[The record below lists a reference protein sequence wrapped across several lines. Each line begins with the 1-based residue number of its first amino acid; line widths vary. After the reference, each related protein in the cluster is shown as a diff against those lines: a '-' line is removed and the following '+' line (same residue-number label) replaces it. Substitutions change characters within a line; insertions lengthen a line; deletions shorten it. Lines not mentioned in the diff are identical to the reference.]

1 MQVRNV
7 VIVGGGS
14 AGWMTAACLAHE
26 SHVNVTLV
34 DKEVP
39 TPLGVGE
46 ATLLSFEKFMNQNC
60 GFNSNEFLAELDAG
74 LKAGILFKDWGYKG
88 NEIWLPFYWLN
99 YPFSDPPV
107 SMVDAWSTSQD
118 IDFKKLEVLYQ
129 CSMDNIIDRTQIGQ
143 GYAVHIDCIKLV
155 KYIKE
160 KISDRITYVNSSV
173 KDLSGNTLY
182 LENGDQIDADL
193 FIDCTGFKSI
203 LKRKRDRVNLSD
215 RLYVDTAVA
224 GPIEYEDKHNEFRP
238 YTTTTAVYDG
248 WIWNTPLQ
256 SRIGTGLVFNRN
268 ITSVDQAK
276 EYFCSFWDNR
286 TTPDKLKVI
295 DWTPYYDTNQWD
307 GKVVSIGLSAGFIE
321 PLESTGLALMIRGV
335 EYLEESIY
343 GCSYN
348 SKVDPPFYHT
358 KMRASF
364 ETAVDYV
371 SMHYSYAERKGKFW
385 DFVRSKYRKTPSQIF
400 FEEEIQNPHK
410 QTVQTGRVGS
420 FFDGTNWQ
428 VWLLQLMTDKINPKE
443 YWKKDVSCVP
453 RLKNFVYNTLPDNQ
467 KSSVPHNEYLS
478 HIYTLK

>member
-1 MQVRNV
+1 MKVKDI

-14 AGWMTAACLAHE
+14 SGWMAAAAISRCND
-26 SHVNVTLV
+26 VNVTLV

-46 ATLLSFEKFMNQNC
+46 ATLLSFEKFMVEQC
-60 GFNSNEFLAELDAG
+60 GFNPNEFLRELDAG
-74 LKAGILFKDWGYKG
+74 LKAGILFKDWGHKG

-129 CSMDNIIDRTQIGQ
+129 CSMDNIIDRTQIGE
-143 GYAVHIDCIKLV
+143 GYAVHIDCIKLIN
-155 KYIKE
+155 YIKE

-173 KDLSGNTLY
+173 KDISGNILD
-182 LENGDQIDADL
+182 LENGNQIYADL

-268 ITSVDQAK
+268 ITSIDQAK
-276 EYFCSFWDNR
+276 EYFCSFWDQR

-307 GKVVSIGLSAGFIE
+307 GNVVSIGLSAGFIE
-321 PLESTGLALMIRGV
+321 PLESTGLGLIIEGIKTLSKLLNDGFCNQYDINYYNNHMALAY
-335 EYLEESIY
+335 EQ
-343 GCSYN
+343 C
-348 SKVDPPFYHT
+348 
-358 KMRASF
+358 
-364 ETAVDYV
+364 VDYV
-371 SMHYSYAERKGKFW
+371 NSHYSKSNINSPFW
-385 DFVRSKYRKTPSQIF
+385 DYVRDNYKMSEAQEVFLDEMSSENKTIMPGGKGFIF
-400 FEEEIQNPHK
+400 GVGNWIHWLIQAGYPLEPRSWMQHDKMDESLNHLIQCEDK
-410 QTVQTGRVGS
+410 KIKL
-420 FFDGTNWQ
+420 GTD
-428 VWLLQLMTDKINPKE
+428 LLN
-443 YWKKDVSCVP
+443 
-453 RLKNFVYNTLPDNQ
+453 
-467 KSSVPHNEYLS
+467 HNEFADRFL
-478 HIYTLK
+478 

>member
-1 MQVRNV
+1 MKVKDI

-14 AGWMTAACLAHE
+14 SGWMAAAAISRCND
-26 SHVNVTLV
+26 VNVTLV

-46 ATLLSFEKFMNQNC
+46 ATLLSFEKFMVEQC
-60 GFNSNEFLAELDAG
+60 GFNPNEFLRELDAG
-74 LKAGILFKDWGYKG
+74 LKAGILFKDWGHKG

-129 CSMDNIIDRTQIGQ
+129 CSMDNIIDRTQIGE
-143 GYAVHIDCIKLV
+143 GYAVHIDCIKLIN
-155 KYIKE
+155 YIKE

-173 KDLSGNTLY
+173 KDISGNILD
-182 LENGDQIDADL
+182 LENGDQIYADL

-268 ITSVDQAK
+268 ITSIDQAK
-276 EYFCSFWDNR
+276 EYFCSFWDQR

-307 GKVVSIGLSAGFIE
+307 GNVVSIGLSAGFIE
-321 PLESTGLALMIRGV
+321 PLESTGLGLIIEGIKTLSKLLNDGFCNQYDINYYNNHMALAY
-335 EYLEESIY
+335 EQ
-343 GCSYN
+343 C
-348 SKVDPPFYHT
+348 
-358 KMRASF
+358 
-364 ETAVDYV
+364 VDYV
-371 SMHYSYAERKGKFW
+371 NSHYSKSNINSPFW
-385 DFVRSKYRKTPSQIF
+385 DYVRDNYKMSEAQEVFLDEMSSENKTIMPGGKGFIF
-400 FEEEIQNPHK
+400 GVGNWIHWLIQAGYPLEPRSWMQHDKMSESLNHLIQCEDK
-410 QTVQTGRVGS
+410 KIEL
-420 FFDGTNWQ
+420 GTD
-428 VWLLQLMTDKINPKE
+428 LMN
-443 YWKKDVSCVP
+443 
-453 RLKNFVYNTLPDNQ
+453 
-467 KSSVPHNEYLS
+467 HNEFADKFL
-478 HIYTLK
+478 

>member
-1 MQVRNV
+1 MKVKDI

-14 AGWMTAACLAHE
+14 SGWMAAAAISRCND
-26 SHVNVTLV
+26 VNVTLV

-46 ATLLSFEKFMNQNC
+46 ATLLSFEKFMVEQC
-60 GFNSNEFLAELDAG
+60 GFNPNEFLRELDAG
-74 LKAGILFKDWGYKG
+74 LKAGILFKDWGHKG

-129 CSMDNIIDRTQIGQ
+129 CSMDNIIDRTQIGE
-143 GYAVHIDCIKLV
+143 GYAVHIDCIKLIN
-155 KYIKE
+155 YIKE

-173 KDLSGNTLY
+173 KDISGNILD
-182 LENGDQIDADL
+182 LENGDQIYADL

-268 ITSVDQAK
+268 ITSIDQAK
-276 EYFCSFWDNR
+276 EYFCSFWDQR

-307 GKVVSIGLSAGFIE
+307 GNVVSIGLSAGFIE
-321 PLESTGLALMIRGV
+321 PLESTGLGLIIEGIKTLSKLLNDGFCNQYDINYYNNHMALAY
-335 EYLEESIY
+335 EQ
-343 GCSYN
+343 C
-348 SKVDPPFYHT
+348 
-358 KMRASF
+358 
-364 ETAVDYV
+364 VDYV
-371 SMHYSYAERKGKFW
+371 NSHYSKSNINSPFW
-385 DFVRSKYRKTPSQIF
+385 DYVRDNYKMSEAQEVFLDEMSSENKTIMPGGKGFIF
-400 FEEEIQNPHK
+400 GVGNWIHWLIQAGYPLEPRSWMQHVKMDESLNHLIQCEDK
-410 QTVQTGRVGS
+410 KIKL
-420 FFDGTNWQ
+420 GTD
-428 VWLLQLMTDKINPKE
+428 LLN
-443 YWKKDVSCVP
+443 
-453 RLKNFVYNTLPDNQ
+453 
-467 KSSVPHNEYLS
+467 HNEFADRFL
-478 HIYTLK
+478 

>member
-1 MQVRNV
+1 MKVKDI

-14 AGWMTAACLAHE
+14 SGWMAAAAISRCND
-26 SHVNVTLV
+26 VNVTLV

-46 ATLLSFEKFMNQNC
+46 ATLLSFEKFMVEQC
-60 GFNSNEFLAELDAG
+60 GFNPNEFLRELDAG
-74 LKAGILFKDWGYKG
+74 LKAGILFKDWGHKG

-129 CSMDNIIDRTQIGQ
+129 CSMDNIIDRTQIGE
-143 GYAVHIDCIKLV
+143 GYAVHIDCIKLIN
-155 KYIKE
+155 YIKE

-173 KDLSGNTLY
+173 KDISGNILD
-182 LENGDQIDADL
+182 LENGDQIYADL

-268 ITSVDQAK
+268 ITSIDQAK
-276 EYFCSFWDNR
+276 EYFCSFWDQR

-295 DWTPYYDTNQWD
+295 DWTPYYDTNQWE

-321 PLESTGLALMIRGV
+321 PLESTGLGLIIEGIKTLSKLLNDGFCNQYDINYYNNHMALAY
-335 EYLEESIY
+335 EQ
-343 GCSYN
+343 C
-348 SKVDPPFYHT
+348 
-358 KMRASF
+358 
-364 ETAVDYV
+364 VDYV
-371 SMHYSYAERKGKFW
+371 NCHYSKSNINSPFW
-385 DFVRSKYRKTPSQIF
+385 DYVRDNYKMSEAQEVFLDEMSSENKTIMPGGKGFIF
-400 FEEEIQNPHK
+400 GVGNWIHWLIQAGYPLEPRSWMQHDKMDESLNHLIQCEDK
-410 QTVQTGRVGS
+410 KIEL
-420 FFDGTNWQ
+420 GTD
-428 VWLLQLMTDKINPKE
+428 LLN
-443 YWKKDVSCVP
+443 
-453 RLKNFVYNTLPDNQ
+453 
-467 KSSVPHNEYLS
+467 HNEFADRFL
-478 HIYTLK
+478 

>member
-1 MQVRNV
+1 MKVKDI

-14 AGWMTAACLAHE
+14 SGWMAAAAISRCND
-26 SHVNVTLV
+26 VNVTLV

-46 ATLLSFEKFMNQNC
+46 ATLLSFEKFMVEQC
-60 GFNSNEFLAELDAG
+60 GFDPNEFLAELDAG
-74 LKAGILFKDWGYKG
+74 LKAGILFKDWGHKG

-129 CSMDNIIDRTQIGQ
+129 CSMDNIIDRTQIGE
-143 GYAVHIDCIKLV
+143 GYAVHIDCIKLI

-173 KDLSGNTLY
+173 KDISGNILD
-182 LENGDQIDADL
+182 LENGDQIYADL

-268 ITSVDQAK
+268 ITSIDQAK
-276 EYFCSFWDNR
+276 EYFCSFWDQR

-295 DWTPYYDTNQWD
+295 DWTPYYDTNQWE

-321 PLESTGLALMIRGV
+321 PLESTGLGLIIEGIKTLRDNYKMSEAQEVFLDEMSSENKTIMPGGKGFIFGVGNWIHWLIQAGYPLEPRSWMQHDKMDESLNHLIQCEDRKIELGTDLM
-335 EYLEESIY
+335 
-343 GCSYN
+343 N
-348 SKVDPPFYHT
+348 
-358 KMRASF
+358 
-364 ETAVDYV
+364 
-371 SMHYSYAERKGKFW
+371 
-385 DFVRSKYRKTPSQIF
+385 
-400 FEEEIQNPHK
+400 
-410 QTVQTGRVGS
+410 
-420 FFDGTNWQ
+420 
-428 VWLLQLMTDKINPKE
+428 
-443 YWKKDVSCVP
+443 
-453 RLKNFVYNTLPDNQ
+453 
-467 KSSVPHNEYLS
+467 HNEFADKFL
-478 HIYTLK
+478 

>member
-1 MQVRNV
+1 MKVKDI

-14 AGWMTAACLAHE
+14 SGWMAAAAISRCND
-26 SHVNVTLV
+26 VNVTLV

-46 ATLLSFEKFMNQNC
+46 ATLLSFEKFMVEQC
-60 GFNSNEFLAELDAG
+60 GFNPNEFLRELDAG
-74 LKAGILFKDWGYKG
+74 LKAGILFKDWGHKG

-129 CSMDNIIDRTQIGQ
+129 CSMDNIIDRTQIGE
-143 GYAVHIDCIKLV
+143 GYAVHIDCIKLIN
-155 KYIKE
+155 YIKE

-173 KDLSGNTLY
+173 KDISGNILD
-182 LENGDQIDADL
+182 LENGDQIYADL

-268 ITSVDQAK
+268 ITSIDQAK
-276 EYFCSFWDNR
+276 EYFCSFWDQR

-307 GKVVSIGLSAGFIE
+307 GNVVSIGLSAGFIE
-321 PLESTGLALMIRGV
+321 PLESTGLGLIIEGIKTLSKLLNDGFCNQYDINYYNNHMALAY
-335 EYLEESIY
+335 EQ
-343 GCSYN
+343 C
-348 SKVDPPFYHT
+348 
-358 KMRASF
+358 
-364 ETAVDYV
+364 VDYV
-371 SMHYSYAERKGKFW
+371 NSHYSKSNINSPFW
-385 DFVRSKYRKTPSQIF
+385 DYVRDNYKMSEAQEVFLDEMSSENKTIMPGGKGFIF
-400 FEEEIQNPHK
+400 GVGNWIHWLIQAGYPLEPRSWMQHDKMDESLNHLIQCEDK
-410 QTVQTGRVGS
+410 KIKL
-420 FFDGTNWQ
+420 GTD
-428 VWLLQLMTDKINPKE
+428 LLN
-443 YWKKDVSCVP
+443 
-453 RLKNFVYNTLPDNQ
+453 
-467 KSSVPHNEYLS
+467 HNEFADRFL
-478 HIYTLK
+478 

>member
-1 MQVRNV
+1 MKVKDI

-14 AGWMTAACLAHE
+14 SGWMAAAAISRCND
-26 SHVNVTLV
+26 VNVTLV

-46 ATLLSFEKFMNQNC
+46 ATLLSFEKFMVEQC
-60 GFNSNEFLAELDAG
+60 GFNPNEFLRELDAG
-74 LKAGILFKDWGYKG
+74 LKAGILFKDWGHKG

-129 CSMDNIIDRTQIGQ
+129 CSMDNIIDRTQIGE
-143 GYAVHIDCIKLV
+143 GYAVHIDCIKLIN
-155 KYIKE
+155 YIKE
-160 KISDRITYVNSSV
+160 KISDRITYFNSSV
-173 KDLSGNTLY
+173 KDISGNILD
-182 LENGDQIDADL
+182 LENGDQIYADL

-268 ITSVDQAK
+268 ITSIDQAK
-276 EYFCSFWDNR
+276 EYFCSFWDQR

-307 GKVVSIGLSAGFIE
+307 GNVVSIGLSAGFIE
-321 PLESTGLALMIRGV
+321 PLESTGLGLIIEGIKTLSKLLNDGFCNQYDINYYNNHMALAY
-335 EYLEESIY
+335 EQ
-343 GCSYN
+343 C
-348 SKVDPPFYHT
+348 
-358 KMRASF
+358 
-364 ETAVDYV
+364 VDYV
-371 SMHYSYAERKGKFW
+371 NSHYSKSNINSPFW
-385 DFVRSKYRKTPSQIF
+385 DYVRDNYKMSEAQEVFLDEMSSENKTIMPGGKGFIF
-400 FEEEIQNPHK
+400 GVGNWIHWLIQAGYPLEPRSWMQHDKMDESLNHLIQCEDK
-410 QTVQTGRVGS
+410 KLEL
-420 FFDGTNWQ
+420 GTD
-428 VWLLQLMTDKINPKE
+428 LMN
-443 YWKKDVSCVP
+443 
-453 RLKNFVYNTLPDNQ
+453 
-467 KSSVPHNEYLS
+467 HNEFADRFL
-478 HIYTLK
+478 

>member
-1 MQVRNV
+1 MKVKDI

-14 AGWMTAACLAHE
+14 SGWMAAAAISRCND
-26 SHVNVTLV
+26 VNVTLV

-46 ATLLSFEKFMNQNC
+46 ATLLSFEKFMVEQC
-60 GFNSNEFLAELDAG
+60 GFNPNEFLRELDAG
-74 LKAGILFKDWGYKG
+74 LKAGILFKDWGHKG

-129 CSMDNIIDRTQIGQ
+129 CSMDNIIDRTQIGE
-143 GYAVHIDCIKLV
+143 GYAVHIDCIKLIN
-155 KYIKE
+155 YIKE

-173 KDLSGNTLY
+173 KDISGNILD
-182 LENGDQIDADL
+182 LENGDQIYADL

-224 GPIEYEDKHNEFRP
+224 GPIEYEDKHNEFKP

-268 ITSVDQAK
+268 ITSIDQAK
-276 EYFCSFWDNR
+276 EYFCSFWDQR

-307 GKVVSIGLSAGFIE
+307 GNVVSIGLSAGFIE
-321 PLESTGLALMIRGV
+321 PLESTGLGLIIEGIKTLSKLLNDGFCNQYDINYYNNHMALAY
-335 EYLEESIY
+335 EQ
-343 GCSYN
+343 C
-348 SKVDPPFYHT
+348 
-358 KMRASF
+358 
-364 ETAVDYV
+364 VDYV
-371 SMHYSYAERKGKFW
+371 NSHYSKSNINSPFW
-385 DFVRSKYRKTPSQIF
+385 DYVRDNYKMSEAQEVFLDEMSSENKTIMPGGKGFIF
-400 FEEEIQNPHK
+400 GVGNWIHWLIQAGYPLEPRSWMQHDKMDESLNHLIECEDK
-410 QTVQTGRVGS
+410 KIEL
-420 FFDGTNWQ
+420 GTD
-428 VWLLQLMTDKINPKE
+428 LLN
-443 YWKKDVSCVP
+443 
-453 RLKNFVYNTLPDNQ
+453 
-467 KSSVPHNEYLS
+467 HNEFADRFL
-478 HIYTLK
+478 

>member
-1 MQVRNV
+1 MKVKDI

-14 AGWMTAACLAHE
+14 SGWMAAAAISRCND
-26 SHVNVTLV
+26 VNVTLV

-46 ATLLSFEKFMNQNC
+46 ATLLSFEKFMVEQC
-60 GFNSNEFLAELDAG
+60 GFNPNEFLRELDAG
-74 LKAGILFKDWGYKG
+74 LKAGILFKDWGHKG

-129 CSMDNIIDRTQIGQ
+129 CSMDNIIDRTQIGE
-143 GYAVHIDCIKLV
+143 GYAVHIDCIKLIN
-155 KYIKE
+155 YIKE

-173 KDLSGNTLY
+173 KDISGNILD
-182 LENGDQIDADL
+182 LENGDQIYADL

-268 ITSVDQAK
+268 ITSIDQAK
-276 EYFCSFWDNR
+276 EYFCSFWDQR

-307 GKVVSIGLSAGFIE
+307 GNVVSIGLSAGFIE
-321 PLESTGLALMIRGV
+321 PLESTGLGLIIEGIKTLSKLLNDGFCNQYDINYYNNHMALAY
-335 EYLEESIY
+335 EQ
-343 GCSYN
+343 C
-348 SKVDPPFYHT
+348 
-358 KMRASF
+358 
-364 ETAVDYV
+364 VDYV
-371 SMHYSYAERKGKFW
+371 NSHYSKSNINSPFW
-385 DFVRSKYRKTPSQIF
+385 DYVRDNYKMSEAQEVFLDEMSSENKTIMPGGKGFIF
-400 FEEEIQNPHK
+400 GVGNWIHWLIQAGYPLEPRSWMQHDKMDESLNHLIECEDK
-410 QTVQTGRVGS
+410 KIEL
-420 FFDGTNWQ
+420 GTD
-428 VWLLQLMTDKINPKE
+428 LLN
-443 YWKKDVSCVP
+443 
-453 RLKNFVYNTLPDNQ
+453 
-467 KSSVPHNEYLS
+467 HNEFADRFL
-478 HIYTLK
+478 

>member
-1 MQVRNV
+1 MKVKDI

-14 AGWMTAACLAHE
+14 SGWMAAAAISRCND
-26 SHVNVTLV
+26 VNVTLV

-46 ATLLSFEKFMNQNC
+46 ATLLSFEKFMVEQC
-60 GFNSNEFLAELDAG
+60 GFNPNEFLRELDAG
-74 LKAGILFKDWGYKG
+74 LKAGILFKDWGHKG

-129 CSMDNIIDRTQIGQ
+129 CSMDNIIDRTQIGE
-143 GYAVHIDCIKLV
+143 GYAVHIDCIKLIN
-155 KYIKE
+155 YIKE

-173 KDLSGNTLY
+173 KDISGNILD
-182 LENGDQIDADL
+182 LENGDQIYADL

-268 ITSVDQAK
+268 ITSIDQAK
-276 EYFCSFWDNR
+276 EYFCSFWDQR

-307 GKVVSIGLSAGFIE
+307 GNVVSIGLSAGFIE
-321 PLESTGLALMIRGV
+321 PLESTGLGLIIEGIKTLSKLLNDGFCNQYDINYYNNHMALAY
-335 EYLEESIY
+335 EQ
-343 GCSYN
+343 C
-348 SKVDPPFYHT
+348 
-358 KMRASF
+358 
-364 ETAVDYV
+364 VDYV
-371 SMHYSYAERKGKFW
+371 NSHYSKSNINSPFW
-385 DFVRSKYRKTPSQIF
+385 DYVRDNYKMSEAQEVFLDEMSSENKTIMPGGKGFIF
-400 FEEEIQNPHK
+400 GVGNWIHWLIQAGYPLEPRSWMQHDKMDESLNHLIQCEDK
-410 QTVQTGRVGS
+410 KIEL
-420 FFDGTNWQ
+420 GTD
-428 VWLLQLMTDKINPKE
+428 LLN
-443 YWKKDVSCVP
+443 
-453 RLKNFVYNTLPDNQ
+453 
-467 KSSVPHNEYLS
+467 HNEFADRFL
-478 HIYTLK
+478 

>member
-1 MQVRNV
+1 MGKVKDI

-14 AGWMTAACLAHE
+14 SGWMAAAAISRCNDV
-26 SHVNVTLV
+26 SVTLV

-46 ATLLSFEKFMNQNC
+46 ATLLSFEKFMVEQC
-60 GFNSNEFLAELDAG
+60 GFDPNEFLAELDAG
-74 LKAGILFKDWGYKG
+74 LKAGILFKDWGHKG

-107 SMVDAWSTSQD
+107 SMVDAWSTSQE

-321 PLESTGLALMIRGV
+321 PLESTGLGLIIEGIKTLSKLLNDGFCNQ
-335 EYLEESIY
+335 YDINY
-343 GCSYN
+343 YN
-348 SKVDPPFYHT
+348 NHMTLAY
-358 KMRASF
+358 
-364 ETAVDYV
+364 EQCVDYV
-371 SMHYSYAERKGKFW
+371 NCHYSKSNIKSPFW
-385 DFVRSKYRKTPSQIF
+385 DYVRDNYKMSEAQEVFLDEMSSENKTTMPGGKGFIF
-400 FEEEIQNPHK
+400 GVGNWIHWLIQAGYPLEPRSWMQHDKMSESLNHLIQCEDK
-410 QTVQTGRVGS
+410 KIEL
-420 FFDGTNWQ
+420 GTD
-428 VWLLQLMTDKINPKE
+428 LMN
-443 YWKKDVSCVP
+443 
-453 RLKNFVYNTLPDNQ
+453 
-467 KSSVPHNEYLS
+467 HNEFASRFL
-478 HIYTLK
+478 

>member
-1 MQVRNV
+1 MKVKDI

-14 AGWMTAACLAHE
+14 SGWMAAAAISRCND
-26 SHVNVTLV
+26 VNVTLV

-46 ATLLSFEKFMNQNC
+46 ATLLSFEKFMVEQC
-60 GFNSNEFLAELDAG
+60 GFNPNEFLRELDAG
-74 LKAGILFKDWGYKG
+74 LKAGILFKDWGHKG

-129 CSMDNIIDRTQIGQ
+129 CSMDNIIDRTQIGE
-143 GYAVHIDCIKLV
+143 GYAVHIDCIKLIN
-155 KYIKE
+155 YIKE

-173 KDLSGNTLY
+173 KDISGNILD
-182 LENGDQIDADL
+182 LENGNQIYADL

-268 ITSVDQAK
+268 ITSIDQAK
-276 EYFCSFWDNR
+276 EYFCSFWDQR

-307 GKVVSIGLSAGFIE
+307 GNVVSIGLSAGFIE
-321 PLESTGLALMIRGV
+321 PLESTGLGLIIEGIKTLSKLLNDGFCNQYDINYYNNHMALAY
-335 EYLEESIY
+335 EQ
-343 GCSYN
+343 C
-348 SKVDPPFYHT
+348 
-358 KMRASF
+358 
-364 ETAVDYV
+364 VDYV
-371 SMHYSYAERKGKFW
+371 NSHYSKSNINSPFW
-385 DFVRSKYRKTPSQIF
+385 DYVRDNYKMSEAQEVFLDEMSSENKTIMPGGKGFIF
-400 FEEEIQNPHK
+400 GVGNWIHWLIQAGYPLEPRSWMQHDKMDESLNHLIECEDK
-410 QTVQTGRVGS
+410 KIEL
-420 FFDGTNWQ
+420 GTD
-428 VWLLQLMTDKINPKE
+428 LLN
-443 YWKKDVSCVP
+443 
-453 RLKNFVYNTLPDNQ
+453 
-467 KSSVPHNEYLS
+467 HNEFADRFL
-478 HIYTLK
+478 

>member
-1 MQVRNV
+1 MKVKDI

-14 AGWMTAACLAHE
+14 SGWMAAAAISRCND
-26 SHVNVTLV
+26 VNVTLV

-46 ATLLSFEKFMNQNC
+46 ATLLSFEKFMVEQC
-60 GFNSNEFLAELDAG
+60 GFNPNEFLAELDAG
-74 LKAGILFKDWGYKG
+74 LKAGILFKDWGHKG

-129 CSMDNIIDRTQIGQ
+129 CSMDNIIDRTQIGE
-143 GYAVHIDCIKLV
+143 GYAVHIDCIKLIN
-155 KYIKE
+155 YIKE

-173 KDLSGNTLY
+173 KDISGNILD
-182 LENGDQIDADL
+182 LENGDQIYADL

-268 ITSVDQAK
+268 ITSIDQAK
-276 EYFCSFWDNR
+276 EYFCSFWDQR

-307 GKVVSIGLSAGFIE
+307 GNVVSIGLSAGFIE
-321 PLESTGLALMIRGV
+321 PLESTGLGLIIEGIKTLSKLLNDGFCNQYDINYYNNHMALAY
-335 EYLEESIY
+335 EQ
-343 GCSYN
+343 C
-348 SKVDPPFYHT
+348 
-358 KMRASF
+358 
-364 ETAVDYV
+364 VDYV
-371 SMHYSYAERKGKFW
+371 NCHYSKSNINSPFW
-385 DFVRSKYRKTPSQIF
+385 DYVRDNYKMSEAQEVFLDEMSSENKTIMPGGKGFIFGVGNWIHWLIQAGYPLEPRSWMQHDKMDESLNHLIQCEDRKI
-400 FEEEIQNPHK
+400 EL
-410 QTVQTGRVGS
+410 
-420 FFDGTNWQ
+420 GTD
-428 VWLLQLMTDKINPKE
+428 LMN
-443 YWKKDVSCVP
+443 
-453 RLKNFVYNTLPDNQ
+453 
-467 KSSVPHNEYLS
+467 HNEFANKFL
-478 HIYTLK
+478 

>member
-1 MQVRNV
+1 MKVKDI

-14 AGWMTAACLAHE
+14 SGWMAAAAISRCND
-26 SHVNVTLV
+26 VNVTLV

-46 ATLLSFEKFMNQNC
+46 ATLLSFEKFMVEQC
-60 GFNSNEFLAELDAG
+60 GFNPNEFLRELDAG
-74 LKAGILFKDWGYKG
+74 LKAGILFKDWGHKG

-129 CSMDNIIDRTQIGQ
+129 CSMDNIIDRTQIGE
-143 GYAVHIDCIKLV
+143 GYAVHIDCIKLIN
-155 KYIKE
+155 YIKE

-173 KDLSGNTLY
+173 KDISGNILD
-182 LENGDQIDADL
+182 LENGDQIYADL

-268 ITSVDQAK
+268 ITSIDQAK
-276 EYFCSFWDNR
+276 EYFCSFWDQR

-307 GKVVSIGLSAGFIE
+307 GNVVSIGLSAGFIE
-321 PLESTGLALMIRGV
+321 PLESTGLGLIIEGIKTLSKLLNDG
-335 EYLEESIY
+335 YCNQYDINY
-343 GCSYN
+343 YN
-348 SKVDPPFYHT
+348 NH
-358 KMRASF
+358 
-364 ETAVDYV
+364 
-371 SMHYSYAERKGKFW
+371 
-385 DFVRSKYRKTPSQIF
+385 
-400 FEEEIQNPHK
+400 
-410 QTVQTGRVGS
+410 
-420 FFDGTNWQ
+420 
-428 VWLLQLMTDKINPKE
+428 MTLAYE
-443 YWKKDVSCVP
+443 
-453 RLKNFVYNTLPDNQ
+453 Q
-467 KSSVPHNEYLS
+467 
-478 HIYTLK
+478 

>member
-1 MQVRNV
+1 MKVKDI

-14 AGWMTAACLAHE
+14 SGWMAAAAISRCND
-26 SHVNVTLV
+26 VNVTLV

-46 ATLLSFEKFMNQNC
+46 ATLLSFEKFMVEQC
-60 GFNSNEFLAELDAG
+60 GFNPNEFLRELDAG
-74 LKAGILFKDWGYKG
+74 LKAGILFKDWGHKG

-129 CSMDNIIDRTQIGQ
+129 CSMDNIIDRTQIGE
-143 GYAVHIDCIKLV
+143 GYAVHIDCIKLIN
-155 KYIKE
+155 YIKE

-173 KDLSGNTLY
+173 KDISGNILD
-182 LENGDQIDADL
+182 LENGDQIYADL

-268 ITSVDQAK
+268 ITSIDQAK
-276 EYFCSFWDNR
+276 EYFCSFWDQR

-295 DWTPYYDTNQWD
+295 DWTPYYDTNQWE

-321 PLESTGLALMIRGV
+321 PLESTGLGLIIEGIKTLSKLLNDGFCNQYDINYYNNHMALAY
-335 EYLEESIY
+335 EQ
-343 GCSYN
+343 C
-348 SKVDPPFYHT
+348 
-358 KMRASF
+358 
-364 ETAVDYV
+364 VDYV
-371 SMHYSYAERKGKFW
+371 NSHYSKSNINSPFW
-385 DFVRSKYRKTPSQIF
+385 DYVRDNYKMSEAQEVFLDEMSSENKTIMPGGKGFIF
-400 FEEEIQNPHK
+400 GVGNWIHWLIQAGYPLEPRSWMQHDKMDESLNHLIQCEDK
-410 QTVQTGRVGS
+410 KIKL
-420 FFDGTNWQ
+420 GTD
-428 VWLLQLMTDKINPKE
+428 LLN
-443 YWKKDVSCVP
+443 
-453 RLKNFVYNTLPDNQ
+453 
-467 KSSVPHNEYLS
+467 HNEFADRFL
-478 HIYTLK
+478 

>member
-1 MQVRNV
+1 MKVKDI

-14 AGWMTAACLAHE
+14 SGWMAAAAISRCND
-26 SHVNVTLV
+26 VNVTLV

-46 ATLLSFEKFMNQNC
+46 ATLLSFEKFMVEQC
-60 GFNSNEFLAELDAG
+60 GFNPNEFLRELDAG
-74 LKAGILFKDWGYKG
+74 LKAGILFKDWGHKG

-99 YPFSDPPV
+99 YPFTDPPV

-129 CSMDNIIDRTQIGQ
+129 CSMDNIIDRTQIGE
-143 GYAVHIDCIKLV
+143 GYAVHIDCIKLIN
-155 KYIKE
+155 YIKE

-173 KDLSGNTLY
+173 KDISGNILD
-182 LENGDQIDADL
+182 LENGDQIYADL

-268 ITSVDQAK
+268 ITSIDQAK
-276 EYFCSFWDNR
+276 EYFCSFWDQR

-307 GKVVSIGLSAGFIE
+307 GNVVSIGLSAGFIE
-321 PLESTGLALMIRGV
+321 PLESTGLGLIIEGIKTLSKLLNDGFCNQYDINYYNNHMALAY
-335 EYLEESIY
+335 EQ
-343 GCSYN
+343 C
-348 SKVDPPFYHT
+348 
-358 KMRASF
+358 
-364 ETAVDYV
+364 VDYV
-371 SMHYSYAERKGKFW
+371 NCHYSKSNINSPFW
-385 DFVRSKYRKTPSQIF
+385 DYVRDNYKMSEAQEVFLDEMSSENKTIMPGGKGFIF
-400 FEEEIQNPHK
+400 GVGNWIHWLIQAGYPLEPRSWMQHDKMDESLNHLIQCEDK
-410 QTVQTGRVGS
+410 KIEL
-420 FFDGTNWQ
+420 GTD
-428 VWLLQLMTDKINPKE
+428 LLN
-443 YWKKDVSCVP
+443 
-453 RLKNFVYNTLPDNQ
+453 
-467 KSSVPHNEYLS
+467 HNEFADRFL
-478 HIYTLK
+478 

>member
-1 MQVRNV
+1 MKVKDI

-14 AGWMTAACLAHE
+14 SGWMAAAAISRCND
-26 SHVNVTLV
+26 VNVTLV

-46 ATLLSFEKFMNQNC
+46 ATLLSFEKFMVEQC
-60 GFNSNEFLAELDAG
+60 GFNPNEFLRELDAG
-74 LKAGILFKDWGYKG
+74 LKAGILFKDWGHKG

-129 CSMDNIIDRTQIGQ
+129 CSMDNIIDRTQIGE
-143 GYAVHIDCIKLV
+143 GYAVHIDCIKLIN
-155 KYIKE
+155 YIKE

-173 KDLSGNTLY
+173 KDISGNILD
-182 LENGDQIDADL
+182 LENGDQIYADL

-268 ITSVDQAK
+268 ITSIDQAK
-276 EYFCSFWDNR
+276 EYFCSFWDQR

-295 DWTPYYDTNQWD
+295 DWTPYYDTNQWE

-321 PLESTGLALMIRGV
+321 PLESTGLGLIIEGIKTLSKLLNDGFCNQYDINYYNNHMALAY
-335 EYLEESIY
+335 EQ
-343 GCSYN
+343 C
-348 SKVDPPFYHT
+348 
-358 KMRASF
+358 
-364 ETAVDYV
+364 VDYV
-371 SMHYSYAERKGKFW
+371 NSHYSKSNINSPFW
-385 DFVRSKYRKTPSQIF
+385 DYVRDNYKMSEAQEVFLDEMSSENKTIMPGGKGFIF
-400 FEEEIQNPHK
+400 GVGNWIHWLIQAGYPLEPRSWMQHDKMDESLNHLIECEDK
-410 QTVQTGRVGS
+410 KIEL
-420 FFDGTNWQ
+420 GTD
-428 VWLLQLMTDKINPKE
+428 LLN
-443 YWKKDVSCVP
+443 
-453 RLKNFVYNTLPDNQ
+453 
-467 KSSVPHNEYLS
+467 HNEFADRFL
-478 HIYTLK
+478 